1 DGLYV
6 AIDLFSPSASASD
19 APASVCALLGS
30 CPKGLVLV
38 VDAGLA
44 SLQRLW
50 CLYEV
55 FWAVQHGKGSAYV
68 RVALPGDTPIEGVVS
83 IQGALTA
90 GLDLAKAECARDKD
104 KSHLLSELRRKSG
117 MQRSNALV
125 TEALGSALFSKL
137 RWRSSVW
144 GWAMYAVLNLR
155 GADHLPLNQLIA
167 SVLELDEEEQ
177 EMRLLQSYDEKS
189 FIKMLEAGGFSHS
202 EALTK
207 FTDADGHVSQEKFGQ
222 WCRGQRGSK
231 EEQTKRAAPT
241 HTALLANLASFA
253 CYLDRLGMGNFAE
266 HFRGAAADMAADK
279 AAGRAAAREALSA
292 PAPSGGLAAALDD
305 VMERCDRDDQRGA
318 VQVMYRLLLSNGGL
332 LATDTD
338 EASIPP
344 PELSSQSAVGI
355 ADTLRLYM
363 EAAHAMLAAHASTH
377 SRHIEYLA
385 DTAAELNAFVASNG
399 ATGPDVAHQRS
410 LAGNRTLLRQTM
422 QARRSNESILLLN
435 PS

>member
-1 DGLYV
+1 MPSCVAAKFRTLAQERGLLASGETRTRHNAAAAGANSKLLDSEGSWLELESNRSSVCANDSIGVALSYLEGLAEIAVLLQQPLTTLEWMQIMLPSTAKKGRLLDLIPPRFLGPPAWFISHAWAGSFTGLVDALVRDLAPEPGPTEPPMRPGFKDGLYV

-207 FTDADGHVSQEKFGQ
+207 FTDADGHVSQVRVIRF
-222 WCRGQRGSK
+222 S
-231 EEQTKRAAPT
+231 TL
-241 HTALLANLASFA
+241 LLAH
-253 CYLDRLGMGNFAE
+253 GWP
-266 HFRGAAADMAADK
+266 
-279 AAGRAAAREALSA
+279 
-292 PAPSGGLAAALDD
+292 PAFKWSPL
-305 VMERCDRDDQRGA
+305 
-318 VQVMYRLLLSNGGL
+318 
-332 LATDTD
+332 
-338 EASIPP
+338 I
-344 PELSSQSAVGI
+344 
-355 ADTLRLYM
+355 
-363 EAAHAMLAAHASTH
+363 
-377 SRHIEYLA
+377 
-385 DTAAELNAFVASNG
+385 
-399 ATGPDVAHQRS
+399 
-410 LAGNRTLLRQTM
+410 
-422 QARRSNESILLLN
+422 
-435 PS
+435 